1 MIYHRVYQCPKCFN
15 TLLVSNKM
23 LHDLRCTE
31 ENPATYENMLYRQS
45 QVETNVNSYNN
56 NYSNS
61 SSGISSRMSVK
72 NDDGTRI
79 DIVKEK
85 NIKGKEELI
94 EIKYDPSGNVISR
107 KKASTYDYNNDY
119 NNFHELNEYNDYD
132 YENDYETKYDNNN
145 NTYYEMNNEVEV
157 RQTPSVIYETAEA
170 QEIVYEAPAKY
181 DPHITVNKP
190 IFEQTIIN
198 AHEGISDGTL
208 NNIIRNTMNTSNNDY
223 NIQNDINLNG
233 FDYSQNNYSQS
244 NEIDTTNTYSNQ
256 NFNDNNYNIENND
269 LFNNDNQI
277 DNNSFNENNFN
288 VNELVSNS
296 TGIDNL
302 NYNSYDYQY

>member
-1 MIYHRVYQCPKCFN
+1 MIYHKVYQCQKCFN

-31 ENPATYENMLYRQS
+31 ENPATYENILSRQS
-45 QVETNVNSYNN
+45 QIETNDNSYNN

-61 SSGISSRMSVK
+61 TSGFSSRMSVK
-72 NDDGTRI
+72 NDDGTTI

-85 NIKGKEELI
+85 IIRGKEELI

-107 KKASTYDYNNDY
+107 KKASTNYNN
-119 NNFHELNEYNDYD
+119 NFNGLNEYNDYD
-132 YENDYETKYDNNN
+132 YDDENDYETKYDNNN

-157 RQTPSVIYETAEA
+157 RQAPSVIYETAEA
-170 QEIVYEAPAKY
+170 QEIIYEAPAKY

-208 NNIIRNTMNTSNNDY
+208 NNIIRNTMNISNNEN
-223 NIQNDINLNG
+223 NIQNDINLNE
-233 FDYSQNNYSQS
+233 FDYSQKNYSQL
-244 NEIDTTNTYSNQ
+244 NEIDTNTYSNQ
-256 NFNDNNYNIENND
+256 NFDNNIYDIGNNEI
-269 LFNNDNQI
+269 FNNSNQI
-277 DNNSFNENNFN
+277 DNHYADDNNFN

-296 TGIDNL
+296 TDMDNL

>member
-1 MIYHRVYQCPKCFN
+1 
-15 TLLVSNKM
+15 M

-31 ENPATYENMLYRQS
+31 ENPATYENMLFRQS
-45 QVETNVNSYNN
+45 QQIADDSLNDNHPNSYERF
-56 NYSNS
+56 
-61 SSGISSRMSVK
+61 SSRTSIK
-72 NDDGTRI
+72 NDDGTMI

-85 NIKGKEELI
+85 NMRGKEELI
-94 EIKYDPSGNVISR
+94 EIKYDPQGNIISR
-107 KKASTYDYNNDY
+107 KKAGNFVSSAPQNS
-119 NNFHELNEYNDYD
+119 FHELNEYNDYD

-198 AHEGISDGTL
+198 AQEGISDGTL

-244 NEIDTTNTYSNQ
+244 NEIDTNTYSNQ

-296 TGIDNL
+296 TGNDNL
-302 NYNSYDYQY
+302 KYNSYD